1 MLKMHENIISSFLI
15 SLCKEKKNSFNCRI
29 QHSERVEFLKRIEYL
44 FLDQS
49 AHSSIWARMYEKFL
63 NSIGCNV
70 SVDGSNM

>member
-15 SLCKEKKNSFNCRI
+15 SLCCGKNSLTLEFGTLKGLKI
-29 QHSERVEFLKRIEYL
+29 SEKDYL

-49 AHSSIWARMYEKFL
+49 AHSSIWAHMYEKFL
-63 NSIGCNV
+63 NSIGCNG